1 MKNIVTISL
10 LVVLMLFGGM
20 VNGQKFGHINSQEL
34 LASMPESDSAQ
45 AAIQKMAEDY
55 ELQLE
60 EMQVELNK
68 KYDDYLKNRERYTDL
83 IRQTKESEIADMNDR
98 IQQFQAI
105 AQQELENQR
114 NELLRPILEKA
125 NNAVKA
131 VAEENGFI
139 YVFDLSLGNP
149 LYFSDESVDILPMVK
164 EKLGLQ
170 PLRIFQQFIHQ
181 SRQEGLRILPGQP
194 TAHMVMKLFNQVK

>member
-1 MKNIVTISL
+1 MKTNVTFSFIAVLLLLGGIV
-10 LVVLMLFGGM
+10 
-20 VNGQKFGHINSQEL
+20 NAQKFAHINSQEL

-45 AAIQKMAEDY
+45 ATIENMAIDFGT
-55 ELQLE
+55 QLE

-68 KYDDYLKNRERYTDL
+68 KYDDYLTNRDRYTDL
-83 IRQTKESEIADMNDR
+83 IRQTKESEIADMNER

-114 NELLRPILEKA
+114 NTLLRPILEKA

-149 LYFSDESVDILPMVK
+149 IYFSEESVDILPMVK
-164 EKLGLQ
+164 VKL
-170 PLRIFQQFIHQ
+170 
-181 SRQEGLRILPGQP
+181 
-194 TAHMVMKLFNQVK
+194 KL

>member
-1 MKNIVTISL
+1 MKTIVTFSFIA
-10 LVVLMLFGGM
+10 VLMLFGGM
-20 VNGQKFGHINSQEL
+20 VNAQKFGHINSQEL

-45 AAIQKMAEDY
+45 TAIEKMAGDF

-68 KYDDYLKNRERYTDL
+68 KYDDYLTNRDKYTDL

-105 AQQELENQR
+105 AQQELETQR

-125 NNAVKA
+125 NNAVKT

-149 LYFSDESVDILPMVK
+149 IYFSDESIDILPMVK
-164 EKLGLQ
+164 EKLGL
-170 PLRIFQQFIHQ
+170 
-181 SRQEGLRILPGQP
+181 
-194 TAHMVMKLFNQVK
+194 